1 VPSRFLIGTN
11 NLSFESL
18 ALSPNGDSLF
28 TANERPLPTDGQTA
42 DLRNRIRILR
52 YKRGPGGFVPHK
64 QYLYLTEPNRPEA
77 PNDVGVVEI
86 IARSEEDLLALERG
100 FKPGE
105 GNTVS
110 VFRVSV
116 EDAADVSDEP
126 TLAAAGLV
134 PVAKTLVF
142 DLANCPPSGA
152 TIPPGATQPNA
163 LLDNFEA
170 MTLGPKLPGGRRALL
185 LLSDDNA
192 GANQTTRFIALAV
205 DLEDDDDDD
214 DDD

>member
-1 VPSRFLIGTN
+1 LIGTN

-18 ALSPNGDSLF
+18 ALSPNGHSLF
-28 TANERPLPTDGQTA
+28 TANERPLPAVGPSPTDGQAA
-42 DLRNRIRILR
+42 DLRNRTRILR

-64 QYLYLTEPNRPEA
+64 QYFYLTEPNRPAA

-86 IARSEEDLLALERG
+86 IALSEEDLLVLERG
-100 FKPGE
+100 FKLGE

-142 DLANCPPSGA
+142 DLVNCPPRGA

-170 MTLGPKLPGGRRALL
+170 MTLGPKLPGGRRTLL

-214 DDD
+214 